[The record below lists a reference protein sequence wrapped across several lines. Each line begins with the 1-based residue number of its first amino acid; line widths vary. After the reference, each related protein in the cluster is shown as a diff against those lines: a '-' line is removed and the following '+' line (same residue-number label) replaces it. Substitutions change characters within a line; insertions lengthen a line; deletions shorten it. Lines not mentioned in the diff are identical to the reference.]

1 MLPRSFPSS
10 PHEVCNIIPRMR
22 LPTACINYCQ
32 IQHQRCLCFHH
43 TLWYP
48 LLSLKDKKN
57 SWQQNLKCIWWSKIT
72 FELPHWGKT
81 QFFVQKHQKFKSWIF
96 EFFSNKYL
104 SNIWIFA
111 PKIMSIWILGS
122 GLDFAILGAKIQIA
136 IFFPCKNTWNAL
148 KNWVSYPWWTMK
160 DFLHF
165 CPLCIVK
172 FKKLHRWLTP
182 TQTILSPF

>member
-1 MLPRSFPSS
+1 MPKLKISNETFWVIFKHCVLS
-10 PHEVCNIIPRMR
+10 PYSMIS
-22 LPTACINYCQ
+22 
-32 IQHQRCLCFHH
+32 
-43 TLWYP
+43 
-48 LLSLKDKKN
+48 LLSLKDKK
-57 SWQQNLKCIWWSKIT
+57 KIVDSKIWNASDDLKSRLNCHT
-72 FELPHWGKT
+72 GVKPNFL
-81 QFFVQKHQKFKSWIF
+81 FKNTKNSKVGFLNLLTINI
-96 EFFSNKYL
+96 S

-122 GLDFAILGAKIQIA
+122 GLVLALLGAKIQMV
-136 IFFPCKNTWNAL
+136 IFYLCKNTWNAL

>member
-1 MLPRSFPSS
+1 MSNPASTMPLLS
-10 PHEVCNIIPRMR
+10 PYSMIS
-22 LPTACINYCQ
+22 Q
-32 IQHQRCLCFHH
+32 
-43 TLWYP
+43 
-48 LLSLKDKKN
+48 LSLKDKKN
-57 SWQQNLKCIWWSKIT
+57 RWQQNLKCIWWSKIT

-81 QFFVQKHQKFKSWIF
+81 QLLVQKHQKFKSWIF
-96 EFFSNKYL
+96 EFFNKIISSNF
-104 SNIWIFA
+104 WIFA
-111 PKIMSIWILGS
+111 PKIMLFSSSSVL
-122 GLDFAILGAKIQIA
+122 AILCAKIQMV
-136 IFFPCKNTWNAL
+136 IFYHCKNTWNAL